1 MNVFS
6 AMEIVASGLAAERT
20 RLNITSSNLANAG
33 TTRTPEGGPY
43 RRRDP
48 VFQSEPVTS
57 KFAELLNDKIAR
69 QAHGVQTIDIV
80 QDQTPPRMVHDPGHP
95 DADQN
100 GFVAYPNISPVE
112 EMVNMM
118 MAARAYDAGT
128 TAMRMI
134 SGMASSALN
143 IGKG

>member
-20 RLNITSSNLANAG
+20 RLNVTSSNLANAG

-48 VFQSEPVTS
+48 VFQSQPVTT
-57 KFAELLNDKIAR
+57 KFQELLNDKIAR
-69 QAHGVQTIDIV
+69 QAHGVETAEIV
-80 QDQTPPRMVHDPGHP
+80 QDQMPPRMVHDPGHP
-95 DADQN
+95 DADAN
-100 GFVAYPNISPVE
+100 GFVAYPNISSVE

-118 MAARAYDAGT
+118 MAARAYEAGT
-128 TAMRMI
+128 TAMRLI
-134 SGMASSALN
+134 TGMASTALQ

>member
-6 AMEIVASGLAAERT
+6 AMEIVASGLTAERT

-33 TTRTPEGGPY
+33 TTRTAEGGPY

-48 VFQSEPVTS
+48 VFESTPVTS
-57 KFAELLNDKIAR
+57 QFEELLNDKIAR
-69 QAHGVQTIDIV
+69 QAHGVQTIEIV

-95 DADQN
+95 DADEN
-100 GFVAYPNISPVE
+100 GFVAYPNVSPVE

-118 MAARAYDAGT
+118 MAARAYEAGA

-134 SGMASSALN
+134 SSMALSALQ
-143 IGKG
+143 ISKG

>member
-48 VFQSEPVTS
+48 VFQSTPVTM
-57 KFAELLNDKIAR
+57 KFEELLNDKIAR
-69 QAHGVQTIDIV
+69 QAHGVQTVEIV
-80 QDQTPPRMVHDPGHP
+80 QDQNPPRMVHDPGHP
-95 DADQN
+95 DADEN
-100 GFVAYPNISPVE
+100 GFVAYPNVSSVE

-118 MAARAYDAGT
+118 MAARAYEAGA

-134 SGMASSALN
+134 STMASSALQ

>member
-1 MNVFS
+1 VNVFS

-33 TTRTPEGGPY
+33 TTRTAAGGPY

-48 VFQSEPVTS
+48 VFQSEPITA
-57 KFAELLNDKIAR
+57 KFDELLNDRIAR
-69 QAHGVQTIDIV
+69 QAHGVQTVQIV
-80 QDQTPPRMVHDPGHP
+80 QDQNPPRMVHDPGHP
-95 DADQN
+95 DADAN
-100 GFVAYPNISPVE
+100 GFVAYPNISSVE

-118 MAARAYDAGT
+118 MAARAYEAGA

-134 SGMASSALN
+134 GSMAQSALQ
-143 IGKG
+143 IGRG

>member
-6 AMEIVASGLAAERT
+6 AMEIVASGLTAERT

-33 TTRTPEGGPY
+33 TTRTAEGGPY

-48 VFQSEPVTS
+48 VFKSEPVTS
-57 KFAELLNDKIAR
+57 KFNELLNDKIAR
-69 QAHGVQTIDIV
+69 QAHGVQTVEIV
-80 QDQTPPRMVHDPGHP
+80 QDQAPPRMVHDPGHP
-95 DADQN
+95 DADEN
-100 GFVAYPNISPVE
+100 GFVAYPNVSPVE

-118 MAARAYDAGT
+118 MAARAYEAGA

-134 SGMASSALN
+134 SSMALSALQ
-143 IGKG
+143 ISKG